1 MADLGLMDIVALAK
15 AGYKMRDIE
24 ALKKSESEKPIELL
38 NPEADKKEGNDDM
51 KDPAPSEKKEEIEG
65 NDKKSDPEDSKD
77 YKSLYDDLQKE
88 NEKALNQIKEIQAK
102 INSSNRSGSE
112 GKDSTMD
119 DLLSSF
125 KNFS

>member
-24 ALKKSESEKPIELL
+24 ALKKSEQEKPAELL
-38 NPEADKKEGNDDM
+38 TPEADKKEGIDS
-51 KDPAPSEKKEEIEG
+51 KEDPAPSEKKENPEG
-65 NDKKSDPEDSKD
+65 DDKTDPEDSKD

-88 NEKALNQIKEIQAK
+88 NEKALNQIKQLQAK
-102 INSSNRSGSE
+102 INSSDRSGSE
-112 GKDSTMD
+112 GKDTTMD

>member
-24 ALKKSESEKPIELL
+24 ALKKSEQEKPAELL
-38 NPEADKKEGNDDM
+38 NPEADKKEGIDS
-51 KDPAPSEKKEEIEG
+51 KEDPAPSEKKENSEG
-65 NDKKSDPEDSKD
+65 DDKTDPEDSKD

-88 NEKALNQIKEIQAK
+88 NEKALNQIKQLQAK
-102 INSSNRSGSE
+102 INSSDRSGSE
-112 GKDSTMD
+112 GKDTTMD